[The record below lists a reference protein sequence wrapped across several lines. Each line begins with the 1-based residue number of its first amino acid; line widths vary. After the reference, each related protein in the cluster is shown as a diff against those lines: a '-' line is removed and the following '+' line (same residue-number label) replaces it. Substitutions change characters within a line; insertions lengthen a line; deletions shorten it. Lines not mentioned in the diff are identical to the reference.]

1 MNTGAE
7 ILSAPVAAG
16 APKRAQKPSA
26 NWSKTKQRVRR
37 MSAEAYREEELQ
49 EWKQERKEEKFRE
62 KEVRKAKQ
70 LLGADFTGEP
80 RRSARG
86 KTV

>member
-1 MNTGAE
+1 
-7 ILSAPVAAG
+7 
-16 APKRAQKPSA
+16 
-26 NWSKTKQRVRR
+26 
-37 MSAEAYREEELQ
+37 MSAEACREEELQ

-70 LLGADFTGEP
+70 LLGADFTDEP

-86 KTV
+86 KSV

>member
-1 MNTGAE
+1 M
-7 ILSAPVAAG
+7 SDQQPCVAD
-16 APKRAQKPSA
+16 APKRAKKPSA

-37 MSAEAYREEELQ
+37 MSADAYREEELQ

-62 KEVRKAKQ
+62 KEVRKAKE

-80 RRSARG
+80 RRSTRG
-86 KTV
+86 KPL

>member
-1 MNTGAE
+1 MNTSSESLG
-7 ILSAPVAAG
+7 APVAACV
-16 APKRAQKPSA
+16 PYRAKKPSA
-26 NWSKTKQRVRR
+26 NWSKTKQRVRK
-37 MSAEAYREEELQ
+37 MSAEACREEELQ

-70 LLGADFTGEP
+70 LLGADFTDEP

-86 KTV
+86 KSV

>member
-1 MNTGAE
+1 MSDQQPC
-7 ILSAPVAAG
+7 LPVVAD
-16 APKRAQKPSA
+16 APKRVKRLSA

-37 MSAEAYREEELQ
+37 MSAEACREEAMK

-80 RRSARG
+80 RRSTRG
-86 KTV
+86 KPV

>member
-1 MNTGAE
+1 M
-7 ILSAPVAAG
+7 SDQQPCVAD
-16 APKRAQKPSA
+16 APKRAKKPSA

-37 MSAEAYREEELQ
+37 MSADAYREEELK

-62 KEVRKAKQ
+62 KEVRKAKE

-80 RRSARG
+80 RRSTRG
-86 KTV
+86 KPL

>member
-1 MNTGAE
+1 MNTSSESLG
-7 ILSAPVAAG
+7 APVAACV
-16 APKRAQKPSA
+16 PYRAKKPSA
-26 NWSKTKQRVRR
+26 NWSKTKQRVRK
-37 MSAEAYREEELQ
+37 MSAEACREEAMK

-70 LLGADFTGEP
+70 LLGADFTDEP